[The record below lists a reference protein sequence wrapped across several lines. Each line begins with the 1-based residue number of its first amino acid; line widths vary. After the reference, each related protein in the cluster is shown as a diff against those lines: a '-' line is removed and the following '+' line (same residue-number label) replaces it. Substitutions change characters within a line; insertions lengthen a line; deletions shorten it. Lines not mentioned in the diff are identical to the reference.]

1 LLYNKV
7 GTLQIEKPPATAE
20 NYPKKKEATD
30 SNIVV
35 GLMVF
40 FGEPLYIT
48 WIVKNLHSHTINF
61 NQAWRNTNWLS
72 KGMKKE
78 KSKRN
83 VLEVTL
89 FYIFIMKIKS

>member
-1 LLYNKV
+1 MFQYYGILLILKTAAYFSFSSDFYITKLV
-7 GTLQIEKPPATAE
+7 LQIEKPPATAE
-20 NYPKKKEATD
+20 NYPKKKED

-78 KSKRN
+78 Q
-83 VLEVTL
+83 
-89 FYIFIMKIKS
+89 